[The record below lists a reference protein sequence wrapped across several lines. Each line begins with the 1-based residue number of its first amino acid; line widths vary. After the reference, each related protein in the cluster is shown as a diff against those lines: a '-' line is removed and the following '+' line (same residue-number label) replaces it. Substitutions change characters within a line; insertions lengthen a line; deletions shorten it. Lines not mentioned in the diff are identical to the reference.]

1 VPKFV
6 FQFESV
12 LRQRQVEEDRCQRA
26 FAKLLRQRLIL
37 HTQLRQMQQTI
48 TQSRGELR
56 GVLLGAVDMSRVSQ
70 FAVYSGQATRQ
81 AQQVMMKLAQLERQ
95 MESSRSVL
103 LEATKG
109 RRAIELLRD
118 KHLRR
123 WRREQEA
130 REAAQADE
138 MNTQAFAR
146 RRLLE
151 ART

>member
-1 VPKFV
+1 
-6 FQFESV
+6 
-12 LRQRQVEEDRCQRA
+12 
-26 FAKLLRQRLIL
+26 
-37 HTQLRQMQQTI
+37 
-48 TQSRGELR
+48 
-56 GVLLGAVDMSRVSQ
+56 
-70 FAVYSGQATRQ
+70 
-81 AQQVMMKLAQLERQ
+81 
-95 MESSRSVL
+95 
-103 LEATKG
+103 
-109 RRAIELLRD
+109 LLRD